1 MMKVLFTYDYG
12 KEQLDRIRGLGYEVV
27 IINEDTFTELQVP
40 FDADVLCCYNPFERV
55 DINKFTKLKLIL
67 LSSIGIDFIPKDDI
81 IKNSI
86 ILTNNRGGYSIPM
99 GEWIVMNLLMLSKK
113 STTFWD
119 NKKQKKWKLDTKLT
133 ELYGKTVTFLGTG
146 TISTEAAKRLQGFG
160 MNVLG
165 VNTKGTISQYFDKA
179 YSLDEVKTAISMADY
194 LVMVLPFT
202 EKTHHFLDQEKLGW
216 MKDSARLI
224 NVSRGNVIDERA
236 MTKALKDKAI
246 AGAALDVFEEEPLSV
261 DSELWDM
268 DNVYI
273 SPHNSWISEQRDAR
287 RFNLIYENLKA
298 YIEDKPLKNVVDI
311 RRGY

>member
-160 MNVLG
+160 MNVVG

-287 RFNLIYENLKA
+287 RFDLIYENLKA

-311 RRGY
+311 QRGY

>member
-160 MNVLG
+160 MNVVG

-287 RFNLIYENLKA
+287 RFDLIYENLKA

>member
-1 MMKVLFTYDYG
+1 
-12 KEQLDRIRGLGYEVV
+12 
-27 IINEDTFTELQVP
+27 
-40 FDADVLCCYNPFERV
+40 
-55 DINKFTKLKLIL
+55 
-67 LSSIGIDFIPKDDI
+67 
-81 IKNSI
+81 
-86 ILTNNRGGYSIPM
+86 
-99 GEWIVMNLLMLSKK
+99 
-113 STTFWD
+113 
-119 NKKQKKWKLDTKLT
+119 
-133 ELYGKTVTFLGTG
+133 
-146 TISTEAAKRLQGFG
+146 
-160 MNVLG
+160 MNVVG

-298 YIEDKPLKNVVDI
+298 YIEDKPLKNVVDT

>member
-160 MNVLG
+160 MNVVG

-236 MTKALKDKAI
+236 MAKALKDKAI

-298 YIEDKPLKNVVDI
+298 YIEDKPLKNVVDT

>member
-160 MNVLG
+160 MNVVG

-273 SPHNSWISEQRDAR
+273 SPHNSWISERRDAR
-287 RFNLIYENLKA
+287 RFDLIYENLKA

-311 RRGY
+311 QRGY

>member
-160 MNVLG
+160 MNVVG

-273 SPHNSWISEQRDAR
+273 SPHNSWISERRDAR
-287 RFNLIYENLKA
+287 RFDLIYENLKA

>member
-133 ELYGKTVTFLGTG
+133 ELYGKTVTFLGAG

-160 MNVLG
+160 MNVVG

-236 MTKALKDKAI
+236 MAKALKDKAI

-273 SPHNSWISEQRDAR
+273 SPHNSWISERRDAR
-287 RFNLIYENLKA
+287 RFDLIYENLKA

-311 RRGY
+311 QRGY

>member
-1 MMKVLFTYDYG
+1 M
-12 KEQLDRIRGLGYEVV
+12 
-27 IINEDTFTELQVP
+27 P
-40 FDADVLCCYNPFERV
+40 FDVDFLCCYNPFERV

-160 MNVLG
+160 MNVVG

-236 MTKALKDKAI
+236 MAKALKDKAI

>member
-160 MNVLG
+160 MNVVG

-236 MTKALKDKAI
+236 MAKALKDKAI

>member
-160 MNVLG
+160 MNVVG

-273 SPHNSWISEQRDAR
+273 SPHNSWISERRDAR
-287 RFNLIYENLKA
+287 RFDLIYENLKA

-311 RRGY
+311 QRWY

>member
-160 MNVLG
+160 MNVVG

>member
-1 MMKVLFTYDYG
+1 MKVLFTYDYG

-160 MNVLG
+160 MNVVG

>member
-133 ELYGKTVTFLGTG
+133 ELYGKTVTLLGTG

-160 MNVLG
+160 MNVVG